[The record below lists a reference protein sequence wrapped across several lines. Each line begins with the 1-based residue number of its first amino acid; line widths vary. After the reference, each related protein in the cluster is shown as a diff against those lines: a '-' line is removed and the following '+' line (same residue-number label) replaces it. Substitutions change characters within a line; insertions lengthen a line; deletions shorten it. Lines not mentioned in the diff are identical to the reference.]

1 MKFLTNKKL
10 IQKITIVMVFLILFN
25 FIVPNYSRAGILD
38 TVGEAM
44 VTGIDYLLLFLGDSV
59 ITILQQIFIG
69 TDPIDKEA
77 DNDEDKYQIAMSPG
91 KIFSG
96 VVYALNIDFISKK
109 DINEEETK
117 TPTETNTENIAD
129 EKWYKNYEDSIKTL
143 DKKLDSYHKDPGSD
157 KDCAANIISSS
168 IKATSNEDIIKKIDS
183 IINSMEKYSGEDAL
197 YEAVKENTGFKYEIY
212 IDDSTYNTTEEGIDE
227 EAKKLLDNIKF
238 EKVIKEY
245 TKYRL
250 KNDPGFKEAAMEKY
264 APAYMLHDVI
274 ATWYKIMR
282 NIALVFLLSILVYIG
297 IRIMLSTTAADS
309 SKYKKMLMDWV
320 VAICILFVLHY
331 IMAFAINFTELITS
345 AFAGKDVSATTPDSL
360 MNIIRGKAGA
370 FGIDGIGYVIL
381 YLVLITYTIIFL
393 WYYVKRVV
401 YIAFLTI
408 IAPLVALTYPLDKM
422 GDSKAQAFEMWLRE
436 FILNTIIQ
444 PVHLIIYTVMVT
456 SSIALAEVNPIYA
469 IVVMGSMIPAE
480 KFVKEM
486 FGLESPKGPKG
497 GFAAG
502 ALTMGA
508 LQKLAGRKPPE
519 FGHHP
524 GGNEKDTS
532 KSGEEKIKKPRMDRD
547 TIAKSSKSFTDG
559 ANEDS
564 NVKTTNPTTST
575 ENKPEVDDGDFQ
587 DSRTTPPEE
596 PDTEKPMEVDYD
608 GTEKTRAFVDKVMN
622 EENGAGDGIEAPKGE
637 TEKLDDQVHQYGE
650 GSSPKLSAEEQTQS
664 QSSKDIPSVTIGP
677 IGSSSKGTSSG
688 KRASKKKDIKPPKK
702 KSVVGSALKATAGH
716 YWRKKVWNLDSAGKI
731 GRGLV
736 RGGLGLAAGAVGA
749 GIGLATGIASGDL
762 GQALKNT
769 ALGATA
775 GSTLGRNVGDGVANF
790 VGGTKD
796 LGKGIRDTYREQRDE
811 IIKYD
816 KEAQKAQLEKEN
828 KKYSKSAEA
837 TAAIKNRYQGIDR
850 AGIKEK
856 QAVIERYRNAGV
868 TDLDTIF
875 NAYNLEQG
883 KDAFGHYIGIKLDQ
897 NQAMHVAQ
905 RASQLDGSAA
915 SRKAVE
921 NDIQNQFVQNYEE
934 KGMSEREAIEKAK
947 AERKA
952 MMQYVDMAKG
962 EEAAVARSIA
972 QQAKIEK
979 AAEKAKRAE
988 EYKEQAEIREQVRAS
1003 QRSTN
1008 TTNNNTSSGKKTQKP
1023 KQ

>member
-117 TPTETNTENIAD
+117 TSTETNTENIAD
-129 EKWYKNYEDSIKTL
+129 EKWYKNYEDSIEKL

-227 EAKKLLDNIKF
+227 KAKKLLDNIKF

-502 ALTMGA
+502 ALTMSA
-508 LQKLAGRKPPE
+508 LQSLSKKQPPK
-519 FGHHP
+519 FGHDVNAK
-524 GGNEKDTS
+524 GGTNSSSES
-532 KSGEEKIKKPRMDRD
+532 KEKIKKPRMDGE
-547 TIAKSSKSFTDG
+547 KSAELSKSITGG
-559 ANEDS
+559 AKEDS
-564 NVKTTNPTTST
+564 NVKTANPTTST
-575 ENKPEVDDGDFQ
+575 EDKQDIDNGDFK
-587 DSRTTPPEE
+587 DSRTPPQEETRKQETGLPSGQEGGNLGSEDGIVPEE
-596 PDTEKPMEVDYD
+596 I
-608 GTEKTRAFVDKVMN
+608 TR
-622 EENGAGDGIEAPKGE
+622 DGIEAPQGE
-637 TEKLDDQVHQYGE
+637 KEEPSEQVRTHREESKPQ
-650 GSSPKLSAEEQTQS
+650 PSAEEQTQS
-664 QSSKDIPSVTIGP
+664 QNSKDITSVRIGP
-677 IGSSSKGTSSG
+677 LASRGKDASSTK
-688 KRASKKKDIKPPKK
+688 KASKKKDIKGPKK
-702 KSVVGSALKATAGH
+702 KSALKATAGH
-716 YWRKKVWNLDSAGKI
+716 YVRKAVSGKNLRKL
-731 GRGLV
+731 GRGVV
-736 RGGLGLAAGAVGA
+736 RSGLGLAAGAVGA

-775 GSTLGRNVGDGVANF
+775 GRTIGRNVGDGISNF
-790 VGGTKD
+790 AGGAVD

-811 IIKYD
+811 INKYD
-816 KEAQKAQLEKEN
+816 LDAQKAQLKKEN
-828 KKYSKSAEA
+828 KKYSTSAEA
-837 TAAIKNRYQGIDR
+837 KAAIKTRYGSLHGKDL
-850 AGIKEK
+850 KEK
-856 QAVIERYRNAGV
+856 EAVIERYRNAGV
-868 TDLDTIF
+868 EDFDTIF

-883 KDAFGHYIGIKLDQ
+883 KDAFGNDIGTKLSQDHAMYI
-897 NQAMHVAQ
+897 AQ
-905 RASQLDGSAA
+905 MASKMDDSAA
-915 SRKAVE
+915 SRKSVE
-921 NDIQNQFVQNYEE
+921 NSMQNQFAQNYEAN
-934 KGMSEREAIEKAK
+934 GMDTAKAIEQAK
-947 AERKA
+947 ADRKRE
-952 MMQYVDMAKG
+952 MQYIDMAKG
-962 EEAAVARSIA
+962 KTGAEADIA
-972 QQAKIEK
+972 AKQAELQKAYEDSKEEK
-979 AAEKAKRAE
+979 AARQQAQFNAE
-988 EYKEQAEIREQVRAS
+988 A

-1008 TTNNNTSSGKKTQKP
+1008 TTTNNTSS
-1023 KQ
+1023 

>member
-77 DNDEDKYQIAMSPG
+77 DTDEDKYQIAMSPG

-117 TPTETNTENIAD
+117 TPTETTTENITD
-129 EKWYKNYEDSIKTL
+129 EKWYKNYNDSIEKL
-143 DKKLDSYHKDPGSD
+143 DKKLESYHKDPGSD
-157 KDCAANIISSS
+157 KDCAVNIISSS
-168 IKATSNEDIIKKIDS
+168 IKAASNEEIIKKIDS

-250 KNDPGFKEAAMEKY
+250 KNDPGFKEAAMEKN

-282 NIALVFLLSILVYIG
+282 NIALVFLLSILVYVG

-381 YLVLITYTIIFL
+381 YLVLIVYTIIFL

-564 NVKTTNPTTST
+564 NVKTTNQNTST
-575 ENKPEVDDGDFQ
+575 EGKQDIDDGEFK
-587 DSRTTPPEE
+587 DSRTNPL
-596 PDTEKPMEVDYD
+596 
-608 GTEKTRAFVDKVMN
+608 
-622 EENGAGDGIEAPKGE
+622 EENEKQETVLPAAQEGGNLGNAGGTIPEQGAEDGIEAPKGE

-650 GSSPKLSAEEQTQS
+650 GSQQRLSAEEQTQS

-677 IGSSSKGTSSG
+677 VGSSSKGTSSG
-688 KRASKKKDIKPPKK
+688 KKASKKKDIKPPKK

-716 YWRKKVWNLDSAGKI
+716 YWRKKVWNLNSAGKI

-736 RGGLGLAAGAVGA
+736 KGGLGLAAGAVGA

-883 KDAFGHYIGIKLDQ
+883 KDAFGHGIGIKLDQ

-962 EEAAVARSIA
+962 EEATVARSIA